1 MTQVA
6 KLDIPGDT
14 FNISGRENEKG
25 TTQGD
30 DDTEALLLDG
40 ESHDNDDK
48 SSRVVEGEVIQSQ
61 NVGAEEEEEEDG
73 ENESEDENDER
84 QEDVNPTSNNTDD
97 TTSLLVGAEESQRVG
112 QEVSEREVDEE
123 NGSVVGNEDQG
134 HDLKPASENEEIF
147 PDPSAI
153 PASSDDSFSD

>member
-1 MTQVA
+1 M
-6 KLDIPGDT
+6 
-14 FNISGRENEKG
+14 
-25 TTQGD
+25 
-30 DDTEALLLDG
+30 
-40 ESHDNDDK
+40 
-48 SSRVVEGEVIQSQ
+48 EGEVIQSQ
-61 NVGAEEEEEEDG
+61 NVGAEEEEEEEEDG

-97 TTSLLVGAEESQRVG
+97 TTSLLVGAEEIQSQRVG

-134 HDLKPASENEEIF
+134 HDLKPASENEGIF